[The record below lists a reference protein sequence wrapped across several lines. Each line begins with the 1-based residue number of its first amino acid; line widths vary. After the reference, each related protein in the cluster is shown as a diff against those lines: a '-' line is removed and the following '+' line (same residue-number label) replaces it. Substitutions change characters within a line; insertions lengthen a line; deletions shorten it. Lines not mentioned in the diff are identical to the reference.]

1 MRILFGLVLELNWS
15 RLLKLLT
22 AFNTAKIDRGQL
34 KIDRGNRLGGCAGR
48 KNHYYRIIIIES
60 LLQNYYYRIT
70 ITESLFTVK
79 VKAKAES
86 LFTESLFT

>member
-34 KIDRGNRLGGCAGR
+34 KIDRDNRLGGCAGS
-48 KNHYYRIIIIES
+48 KNHYYRII
-60 LLQNYYYRIT
+60 

>member
-48 KNHYYRIIIIES
+48 KNHYYRIII
-60 LLQNYYYRIT
+60 
-70 ITESLFTVK
+70 TESLFTVK